1 MDKVLF
7 LFYCSLIKQIK
18 RIFSFRTIVTKKS
31 YVLHEGKWC
40 KLTKKV
46 ENLKF
51 LPKILAYVREKL

>member
-1 MDKVLF
+1 MIPKLF
-7 LFYCSLIKQIK
+7 F
-18 RIFSFRTIVTKKS
+18 FSEHSDQEIH
-31 YVLHEGKWC
+31 VLHEGKWC